1 LDSNLRRS
9 SAQGEL
15 AVQKLFEPGWDYSHE
30 VYRTFPRYRIN
41 KAIQV
46 EVERL
51 TVDSRS
57 GVDELRASL
66 LKACDVAE
74 ARLQIELKEPIARRA
89 LHDEGEDYRAYI
101 QVLRSS
107 DLVDV
112 EPLPFSRVIDDSESK
127 RLWNQLKEGWGIDGS
142 YWFPLRAGL
151 VPSAWRRG
159 IPHRLF

>member
-1 LDSNLRRS
+1 V
-9 SAQGEL
+9 QGEL

-30 VYRTFPRYRIN
+30 VYRTFPRCRID

-74 ARLQIELKEPIARRA
+74 L
-89 LHDEGEDYRAYI
+89 G
-101 QVLRSS
+101 
-107 DLVDV
+107 
-112 EPLPFSRVIDDSESK
+112 SK
-127 RLWNQLKEGWGIDGS
+127 
-142 YWFPLRAGL
+142 
-151 VPSAWRRG
+151 
-159 IPHRLF
+159 